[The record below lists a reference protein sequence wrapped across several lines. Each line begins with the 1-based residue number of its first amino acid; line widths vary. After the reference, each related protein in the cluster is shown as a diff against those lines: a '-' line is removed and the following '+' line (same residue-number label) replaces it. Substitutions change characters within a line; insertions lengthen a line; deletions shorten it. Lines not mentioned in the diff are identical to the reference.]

1 MCALMVVVGV
11 RSDEMEKREK
21 ETRDMGLCVFEKFD
35 NNFQAHKTKRNDWLG
50 RDEALP
56 GTSCDL
62 LGVEKVKRKTKPKN
76 MKIKI
81 KRI

>member
-1 MCALMVVVGV
+1 MVVVGV

-50 RDEALP
+50 RDESVTRNIMWSVGSWKSEA
-56 GTSCDL
+56 
-62 LGVEKVKRKTKPKN
+62 KNKTKK
-76 MKIKI
+76 KWK
-81 KRI
+81 